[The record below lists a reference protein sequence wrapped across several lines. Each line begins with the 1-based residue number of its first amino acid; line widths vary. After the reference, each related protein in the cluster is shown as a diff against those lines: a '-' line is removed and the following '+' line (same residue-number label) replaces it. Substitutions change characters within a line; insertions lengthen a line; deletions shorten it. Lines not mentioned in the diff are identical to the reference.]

1 MNRTIEETFK
11 KEFDKKSKDLTLK
24 RKYDEDIIATLNQTI
39 KSFEESNDTLLKEL
53 RVKGQKISELQA
65 EIEKL
70 TEKRI
75 KYKSNK
81 KLLNQKIVDKLKI
94 YERMEQKMVLCTE
107 QYKRR
112 ETIKK

>member
-1 MNRTIEETFK
+1 MNRTLEETFN

-53 RVKGQKISELQA
+53 RDKGQKISELQS

-75 KYKSNK
+75 KYKSKK

-94 YERMEQKMVLCTE
+94 YERMEQKMVLSIE
-107 QYKRR
+107 
-112 ETIKK
+112 